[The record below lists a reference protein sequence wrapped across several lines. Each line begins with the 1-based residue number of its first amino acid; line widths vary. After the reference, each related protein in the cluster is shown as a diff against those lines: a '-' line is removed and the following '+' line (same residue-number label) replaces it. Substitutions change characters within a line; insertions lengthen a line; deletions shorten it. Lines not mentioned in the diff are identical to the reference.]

1 MNLSHRASVHWLI
14 QRATAIF
21 LLITILFAT
30 SLNHAL
36 FCLNIILFWH
46 LYLGL
51 EEILSDYVHHEIT
64 RNLLLIL
71 LKIFILILAKYAFVF
86 FIIHV

>member
-1 MNLSHRASVHWLI
+1 MNLSHHASVHWLI

-71 LKIFILILAKYAFVF
+71 LKIFIFILAKYAFVF
-86 FIIHV
+86 FLIHV